1 MTLIWYNPDL
11 DIYES
16 GLQSDLN
23 LWKKSSQN
31 HYRFE
36 IIHEFADKDPALKI
50 ADKIL
55 KSLNVARLLASR
67 TREIFA

>member
-1 MTLIWYNPDL
+1 MKLIWYNPDL

-16 GLQSDLN
+16 GLYNDLN
-23 LWKKSSQN
+23 LWKKFSQN
-31 HYRFE
+31 YYRFE

-55 KSLNVARLLASR
+55 KSLNVARLLASPA
-67 TREIFA
+67 REIFA